1 MREFNEPKRRVPLNK
16 GKKKEKR
23 VTSRKKKKTANR
35 ESVNGEKK
43 KNYEAK
49 EDASH
54 FKKQKREPLCFLLS
68 FSYAIQITNKK
79 I

>member
-16 GKKKEKR
+16 GKKKESHK
-23 VTSRKKKKTANR
+23 SEKKTANR
-35 ESVNGEKK
+35 ERVNGEK

-54 FKKQKREPLCFLLS
+54 FKKKIKKRTFLFSAVFFLCH
-68 FSYAIQITNKK
+68 TDNK
-79 I
+79 

>member
-16 GKKKEKR
+16 GKKKESHK
-23 VTSRKKKKTANR
+23 SEKKTANR
-35 ESVNGEKK
+35 ERVNGEK

-54 FKKQKREPLCFLLS
+54 FKKKKKENLFVFCCLFLMP
-68 FSYAIQITNKK
+68 YR
-79 I
+79 

>member
-16 GKKKEKR
+16 EKKKKKRESQVGKKKK
-23 VTSRKKKKTANR
+23 ANR